1 MGRWWRTLNLPTP
14 KGHFVL
20 KCLSF
25 VLLRASIWFRCRKYW
40 QSSSWLQDQGGWHIG
55 REKQQG
61 AIDWQVIGV
70 HLPICTWNMCTC
82 TCTWVLTICRHPK
95 HFARA
100 TPPFPT
106 WCHTFTGLEFV
117 AKTILV
123 LYLITPIRNT
133 AIRTTAW
140 SPKDQ
145 QWSSHHFLLLLWR
158 VSGTE

>member
-1 MGRWWRTLNLPTP
+1 MGCCCRTPNLPTP
-14 KGHFVL
+14 KGHLVL
-20 KCLSF
+20 NCLSF
-25 VLLRASIWFRCRKYW
+25 VLLRASIWFRCRKCW

-61 AIDWQVIGV
+61 AIDWQVIEV
-70 HLPICTWNMCTC
+70 HLLICTYNICSC
-82 TCTWVLTICRHPK
+82 PWVLTICRHPK

-100 TPPFPT
+100 TPRLST
-106 WCHTFTGLEFV
+106 WCYTYNGLKFV

-133 AIRTTAW
+133 AIWTTAW

-145 QWSSHHFLLLLWR
+145 QWSSHHFLLLLWG